1 MESRSSSINSPVTM
15 PMSYRSIARI
25 APSTSGGC
33 YSVTPP
39 SGRVVTSNSSSSS
52 SSSSNINRMGF
63 TSRQDSL
70 IGQSPRRLVIN
81 KTTPKETSWVTLRP
95 SLQTLKTDFIL
106 EQQPTRIDDTNLVK
120 DATYDF
126 TENNR

>member
-1 MESRSSSINSPVTM
+1 
-15 PMSYRSIARI
+15 MSYRSSTRI
-25 APSTSGGC
+25 APSTSGRY

-39 SGRVVTSNSSSSS
+39 SGRVVTSISNNNSNSNSGG
-52 SSSSNINRMGF
+52 SSNSMGF

-81 KTTPKETSWVTLRP
+81 KTTPNETSWVTLRP

-106 EQQPTRIDDTNLVK
+106 EQQPTMTSSDDTNLVK
-120 DATYDF
+120 DTTYDF